1 MQVGRVLVLH
11 GPNLNLLGE
20 REQKVY
26 GRVTLEEINSALQD
40 QGEALGIEVVAC
52 QSNHEGELLDQI
64 HGARGRF
71 DVIIINPGALTH
83 YSYALYDAIRAVDI
97 PVIEVHLTNI
107 YAREPWRSR
116 SVVAPAAAGQI
127 AGLGPLGYALAL
139 QAAVELISG
148 KAETDDKDLS

>member
-1 MQVGRVLVLH
+1 VGSVLVLH

-20 REQKVY
+20 REQNIY
-26 GRVTLEEINSALQD
+26 GRVTLDEINSVLHH
-40 QGEALGIEVVAC
+40 QGEILEIEVVTR

-64 HGARGRF
+64 HSARGRF

-83 YSYALYDAIRAVDI
+83 YSYALHDAIRAVDI

-116 SVVAPAAAGQI
+116 SVVAPVAAGQI
-127 AGLGPLGYALAL
+127 AGLGPLGYTLAL
-139 QAAVELISG
+139 QAAAELISG
-148 KAETDDKDLS
+148 KAETDDEDLS